1 MSRLPCSLA
10 NTVIGKPMRWNIY
23 REDGSVVLKTGE
35 SITSEQQLGKLT
47 TQKLFY
53 DDEDA
58 LAAAKNPQNSPSVVR
73 MINQANKLLKLVLFD
88 LQNPIKEKTEET
100 KTAEGEKAAEEA
112 SPTSGKEEE
121 KKEEEEEESAEERI
135 TAIAQLIYDA
145 LKLNSEIAIATIFLN
160 QGAMRYA
167 YHHPVN
173 CAIISGLMAIAMEQ
187 PPEEIMTTLSAA
199 LTANVG
205 MLKLQLKVSNKTAP
219 LTTEEMAA
227 VRAHPVLGVGIL
239 RKSEINHETWLS
251 YVLNHHENEDGSGYP
266 AGKKGDEIPLNAN
279 VISFAER
286 YCARVTS
293 RGEHRPALPADTVSA
308 LFLEKQAHFK
318 PQLAPHF
325 IKLIGIHPPGI
336 AVLLKSGEIG
346 IVLKQGTI
354 PGSAAVRITITPS
367 GMSTEKVIIRD
378 TQDPKFGIVKQVH
391 KDTAGINVQMSKFWG
406 TTAAI

>member
-1 MSRLPCSLA
+1 MARTPYSLA

-35 SITSEQQLGKLT
+35 SITSEQQLGKLA

-58 LAAAKNPQNSPSVVR
+58 LTVSKNPQNTPSVVR
-73 MINQANKLLKLVLFD
+73 MINQANALLRALLPE
-88 LQNPIKEKTEET
+88 LQNSLTKEAKETEGAMRTENT
-100 KTAEGEKAAEEA
+100 
-112 SPTSGKEEE
+112 SPVSEE
-121 KKEEEEEESAEERI
+121 KKEEGEKEESAEERI

-173 CAIISGLMAIAMEQ
+173 CAIISGLMAHALEQ
-187 PPEEIMTTLSAA
+187 SAEEIMTTLLAA

-205 MLKLQLKVSNKTAP
+205 MLKLQLKVSDKTSP
-219 LTTEEMAA
+219 LSPEEMAA
-227 VRAHPVLGVGIL
+227 VRGHPVLGVEIL
-239 RKSEINHETWLS
+239 RKADINNEAWLS
-251 YVLNHHENEDGSGYP
+251 YILNHHENEDGSGYP
-266 AGKKGDEIPLNAN
+266 AGKRGDEIPLNAN
-279 VISFAER
+279 IIGFAER

-293 RGEHRPALPADTVSA
+293 RGEHRPALPANTISG
-308 LFLEKQAHFK
+308 LFLEKQSHFK

-325 IKLIGIHPPGI
+325 IKLIGVHPPGV

-346 IVLKQGTI
+346 IVLKQGII
-354 PGSAAVRITITPS
+354 PGSAAVRVTISPS
-367 GMSTEKVIIRD
+367 GMSTEKVIVRE
-378 TQDPKFGIVKQVH
+378 TQDPKFSIVKQVQ
-391 KDTAGINVQMSKFWG
+391 KDLAGINVQMSKFWG
-406 TTAAI
+406 ATATV